1 MHGLRGAD
9 NSPSH
14 AFSKLL
20 TAYRSPRALFNGH
33 VRQGLCRRGGCP
45 MVEVMPR
52 TLYTLNAMSESFT
65 DEMLKAVAAAND
77 LLKRELRRAV
87 AEGHSIHFMRE
98 GRIIERTREGD
109 FELIQVGDAWVRA
122 TQAASETSGLT
133 LTAYR
138 GEVRDL
144 ERFAIEDEDTR
155 CVWLC
160 FTFDDAADYAR
171 SKVRQGCG
179 SIGYVYTCQLKFAKV
194 ASIENEHDIF
204 ALSRSTLD
212 SVKRLRIGSELL
224 RADGFDGIYNDCDG
238 SWGPEVAVLKSE
250 CASIVSRREV

>member
-1 MHGLRGAD
+1 
-9 NSPSH
+9 
-14 AFSKLL
+14 
-20 TAYRSPRALFNGH
+20 
-33 VRQGLCRRGGCP
+33 
-45 MVEVMPR
+45 MVEVIPR
-52 TLYTLNAMSESFT
+52 TLYNMTAMSESFT

-109 FELIQVGDAWVRA
+109 FELVKVGDALVRA
-122 TQAASETSGLT
+122 TQAASETSSQALI
-133 LTAYR
+133 AYR
-138 GEVRDL
+138 GEVSDL
-144 ERFAIEDEDTR
+144 ERIAIEDEDTHS
-155 CVWLC
+155 VWFC

-179 SIGYVYTCQLKFAKV
+179 SIGYVYTCQLKLMKV
-194 ASIENEHDIF
+194 ASLENEQGIF
-204 ALSRSTLD
+204 ALSSSTLD

-250 CASIVSRREV
+250 CVSIVSRRQV